1 MAFLNLKFFLALRL
15 IIFGLKLIQKLMT
28 PLKRRLL
35 QIIFEADTKSG
46 KRFDI
51 FLIILIILSIIIVM
65 IESDDTIFPQ
75 ADKWLVIAEWAVT
88 ILFTAEYCLRIWI
101 VNKPRKYIFS
111 FFGIIDLL
119 AILPTYLG
127 LIFGGA
133 QMLLVVRSLRLIR
146 IFRVLKLTRYV
157 KEASV
162 LWRALVT
169 SRGKIGVFLFVVL
182 ILVTILGTIM
192 YLIENPINEGFRS
205 IPQSIYWA
213 IVTLTTVGYG
223 DIAPVTV
230 FGKFVA
236 GFIMIIGYSI
246 IAVPTGVV
254 TSELVRGNR
263 RMDTN
268 TRVCQSCLHEGHDDE
283 AVYCKYCGCKI

>member
-1 MAFLNLKFFLALRL
+1 
-15 IIFGLKLIQKLMT
+15 MT
-28 PLKRRLL
+28 PLKRRLH
-35 QIIFEADTKSG
+35 QVIFEADTKSG

-51 FLIILIILSIIIVM
+51 FLIILIILSVIIVM
-65 IESDDTIFPQ
+65 VESDDTIFPQ
-75 ADKWLVIAEWAVT
+75 ANRWLSIAEWGVT
-88 ILFTAEYCLRIWI
+88 ILFTVEYCLRIWI
-101 VNKPRKYIFS
+101 VDKPRKYIFS
-111 FFGIIDLL
+111 FFGVIDLL

-127 LIFGGA
+127 LAFGGA
-133 QMLLVVRSLRLIR
+133 QMLLVVRSLRLVR
-146 IFRVLKLTRYV
+146 VFRVLKLTRYV

-162 LWRALVT
+162 LWMALI
-169 SRGKIGVFLFVVL
+169 SARGKIGVFLFVVT

-192 YLIENPINEGFRS
+192 YLIETPYNEGFRS

-246 IAVPTGVV
+246 IAVPTGLV

-263 RMDTN
+263 KIETN
-268 TRVCQSCLHEGHDDE
+268 TRVCGSCLCEGHDDE

>member
-1 MAFLNLKFFLALRL
+1 MD
-15 IIFGLKLIQKLMT
+15 
-28 PLKRRLL
+28 PLKRRLHQL
-35 QIIFEADTKSG
+35 IFEADTKAG

-51 FLIILIILSIIIVM
+51 FLIVLIILSIIIVM

-75 ADKWLVIAEWAVT
+75 ANNWLLILEWAVT

-101 VNKPRKYIFS
+101 VDKPRRYIFS

-133 QMLLVVRSLRLIR
+133 QMLLVVRSLRLVR
-146 IFRVLKLTRYV
+146 VFRVLKLTRYV
-157 KEASV
+157 KEASI
-162 LWRALVT
+162 LGRALIT
-169 SRGKIGVFLFVVL
+169 ARRKIGVFLFVVL

-192 YLIENPINEGFRS
+192 YLIENPYNEGFRS

-246 IAVPTGVV
+246 IAVPTGLV
-254 TSELVRGNR
+254 TSELVRNNR
-263 RMDTN
+263 PMDTN
-268 TRVCQSCLHEGHDDE
+268 TRVCQGCLHEGHDDE
-283 AVYCKYCGCKI
+283 AIFCKICGCKI